1 MKNNKLEKALESL
14 PKKNA
19 GLVTKPF
26 SGSGNHKQAVTLF
39 SMFLVGKPKSK
50 VDLLINSGIL
60 KKSTEDVNIGS
71 HSSTLFS
78 TLSKI
83 GAIRY
88 NSNTKTYSRGDDF
101 QDYFEYLIRNMKD
114 SPLKEKLFGLLSKEQ
129 IQRLDTDLRGVALEM
144 LQDNLTLKTLRRI
157 WRGDKTE
164 VVGDFIMNIDD
175 E

>member
-1 MKNNKLEKALESL
+1 MKNEKLEKAFESL
-14 PKKNA
+14 PKKNL

-39 SMFLVGKPKSK
+39 SMFLTGKPKSK

-60 KKSTEDVNIGS
+60 KKSVEDVNIGS
-71 HSSTLFS
+71 YYSTCFS

-88 NSNTKTYSRGDDF
+88 NTIDRTYSRGDSF
-101 QDYFEYLIRNMKD
+101 QDYFEYLIGCMKD
-114 SPLKEKLFGLLSKEQ
+114 SPAKEKLHSLLSKEQ
-129 IQRLDTDLRGVALEM
+129 ITRLEKNLHEVALEM
-144 LQDNLTLKTLRRI
+144 LQDKLTMKTLRRM
-157 WRGDKTE
+157 WRGDKTD
-164 VVGDFIMNIDD
+164 VVGDFILNIDD